1 MKLILDKINI
11 IDHAE
16 IDLNGLTVI
25 VGENNSGKS
34 TVGRILFSLTKA
46 LNNTFDVNAT
56 NINNKVRKLF
66 VNLRRRLIS
75 EKCEEEYFKD
85 KDKPSNAM
93 HRSYHTTL
101 EFERNLHSYSSIDE
115 FAKDKTSIIDNLEIS
130 PRMKTL
136 LKRDI
141 ENIAVTLK
149 NSQNKGALFST
160 EFTSVSESEF
170 LNQLSTEAGSRMRLI
185 MEDGRDS
192 VKIEYTD
199 DNKTHFIIG
208 NPSGLDDITYIE
220 SPLYLHILDLLANA
234 SPYHEMGSRSVSR
247 LRIFRM
253 VPLHIM
259 DFANKI
265 NSNMDGYSS
274 LNLFDTSIVSDV
286 KDIMGGS
293 FFYDS
298 KMKAI
303 MFSQNGREF
312 FPLNVASGI
321 KIFGVLQML
330 LNGSFIDATKP
341 LVWDEPENHLH
352 PEWQVQFAKLLV
364 QVSVSGIPVMITT
377 HSPYFLQAIRY
388 YAAKEKVEKYVSYY
402 TSERQKNG
410 KVKMIN
416 VSNNLEVVFRK
427 LAEPLNRIMNIDAI
441 RTGLEL

>member
-115 FAKDKTSIIDNLEIS
+115 FAKDKTSYIDNLEIS

-160 EFTSVSESEF
+160 ECTSVSESEF
-170 LNQLSTEAGSRMRLI
+170 LNQLSTEASSRMRLI
-185 MEDGRDS
+185 ME
-192 VKIEYTD
+192 
-199 DNKTHFIIG
+199 
-208 NPSGLDDITYIE
+208 
-220 SPLYLHILDLLANA
+220 
-234 SPYHEMGSRSVSR
+234 
-247 LRIFRM
+247 
-253 VPLHIM
+253 
-259 DFANKI
+259 
-265 NSNMDGYSS
+265 
-274 LNLFDTSIVSDV
+274 
-286 KDIMGGS
+286 
-293 FFYDS
+293 
-298 KMKAI
+298 
-303 MFSQNGREF
+303 
-312 FPLNVASGI
+312 
-321 KIFGVLQML
+321 
-330 LNGSFIDATKP
+330 
-341 LVWDEPENHLH
+341 
-352 PEWQVQFAKLLV
+352 
-364 QVSVSGIPVMITT
+364 
-377 HSPYFLQAIRY
+377 
-388 YAAKEKVEKYVSYY
+388 
-402 TSERQKNG
+402 
-410 KVKMIN
+410 
-416 VSNNLEVVFRK
+416 
-427 LAEPLNRIMNIDAI
+427 
-441 RTGLEL
+441 